1 MKKLS
6 EKGVPLHYLR
16 FDTPLKAAEIPRLRR
31 IINTYIGGENDL
43 FHNHVSREKY
53 HYRYPVVQYK
63 SVEGKAALLGL
74 GEDGCAAIAQLLQNE
89 RFLTIFRQGGMN
101 AHLLAEQSTETLD
114 LLDRPAYEY
123 RIEDYI
129 ALNDRN
135 LADWRQNP
143 GLVFRAQLLERC
155 LVGHCLKFASAI
167 SWQLPPRSLELNLLD
182 YRATNVRS
190 FDTNFLA
197 FRIDFLSNIRLP
209 EWIGLGKA
217 VSHGFGSV
225 LPR

>member
-1 MKKLS
+1 MKTLS
-6 EKGVPLHYLR
+6 EKEVPLHYLR
-16 FDTPLKAAEIPRLRR
+16 LDAPLQPAEIPRLRR
-31 IINTYIGGENDL
+31 IINTYVGGENDL
-43 FHNHVSREKY
+43 FHNHISREQY

-63 SVEGKAALLGL
+63 SVEGKAALLGIS
-74 GEDGCAAIAQLLQNE
+74 DSGCSAIGHLLQHE
-89 RFLTIFRQGGMN
+89 RFLAIFRQEGMN
-101 AHLLAEQSTETLD
+101 AHLLAEQTTETLD
-114 LLDRPAYEY
+114 LLERPMYEY

-135 LADWRQNP
+135 LADWRYHR
-143 GLVFRAQLLERC
+143 GMVFRAQLLERC

-167 SWQLPPRSLELNLLD
+167 AWQLPPRSLEISLLD

-190 FDTNFLA
+190 FDINFLA
-197 FRIDFLSNIRLP
+197 FRIDFLSNMRLP